1 MKIVLFCNGAFALP
15 SIDELVKRRQL
26 VGIVTGG
33 KPHDGLDRIHMAA
46 NQFDIPVHHV
56 QKKEMNNGLEEWLG
70 QCQPDM
76 ALVFTF
82 PYKIPESILSIPRH
96 GFFNFHGSLLP
107 DYSGSHPL
115 FWQIKNQEPY
125 TGVTV
130 HKMDEGFDSG
140 PIALVEKIP
149 LHPLDTYGILSS
161 RLAFSARLAL
171 ISLLQTLEGHPDGIP
186 LEPQDQEK
194 GPRAPQPELKDVMI
208 DWTNQGAAAIRA
220 LVNASNPWN
229 KGAYTSIRGIPVRIL
244 QVSEL
249 LLEKNNDQELPPP
262 GTIIEGEDFQGLNVL
277 TKDSKVL
284 RIDIIYLEE
293 GFFPGKKLMEFG
305 IMAGEA
311 FS

>member
-186 LEPQDQEK
+186 LETQDQEK